1 MSGRMRKT
9 CILPGLG
16 RAQPKYSEAMS
27 GEQIRRM
34 YMTKELKQE
43 YTLRITQ
50 ANKTQ
55 LITILYEMVILY
67 VDEAEDALA
76 AGDKV
81 AYKSAI
87 RKIRGCMNEL
97 TASLHFEYELAR
109 NLLQLYL
116 YVNRELVKASSHYDK
131 DSLEHVRLVIGQLRD
146 AYAQIESRDT
156 SGPVMGNTQ
165 TVYAGLT
172 YGRNT
177 LTENIGGSDSNR
189 GFCV

>member
-1 MSGRMRKT
+1 
-9 CILPGLG
+9 
-16 RAQPKYSEAMS
+16 
-27 GEQIRRM
+27 
-34 YMTKELKQE
+34 MTRELKQE

-55 LITILYEMVILY
+55 LITILYEMVLIY
-67 VDEAEDALA
+67 IDEAEAALSEDDRA
-76 AGDKV
+76 E
-81 AYKSAI
+81 YKSAI

-97 TASLHFEYELAR
+97 TASLNLEYDLAQ

-116 YVNRELVKASSHYDK
+116 YVNRELVQASVHYEK
-131 DSLEHVRLVIGQLRD
+131 ENLEHIRLVIGELQK
-146 AYAQIESRDT
+146 AYKKIENQDV

-177 LTENIGGSDSNR
+177 LTENITDPASNR

>member
-1 MSGRMRKT
+1 
-9 CILPGLG
+9 
-16 RAQPKYSEAMS
+16 
-27 GEQIRRM
+27 
-34 YMTKELKQE
+34 MTRELKQE

-55 LITILYEMVILY
+55 LITILYEMVLIY
-67 VDEAEDALA
+67 IDEAEAALSEDDRA
-76 AGDKV
+76 E
-81 AYKSAI
+81 YKSAI

-97 TASLHFEYELAR
+97 TASLNLEYDLAQ

-116 YVNRELVKASSHYDK
+116 YVNRELVQASVHNEK
-131 DSLEHVRLVIGQLRD
+131 ENLEHIRLVIGELQK
-146 AYAQIESRDT
+146 AYKKIENQDV

-177 LTENIGGSDSNR
+177 LTENVTDPASNR

>member
-1 MSGRMRKT
+1 
-9 CILPGLG
+9 
-16 RAQPKYSEAMS
+16 
-27 GEQIRRM
+27 
-34 YMTKELKQE
+34 MTTELKQE

-55 LITILYEMVILY
+55 LITILYEMVLIY
-67 VDEAEDALA
+67 IDEADNALA
-76 AGDKV
+76 ADNKMEF
-81 AYKSAI
+81 KSAI
-87 RKIRGCMNEL
+87 RKIRGCMDEL
-97 TASLHFEYELAR
+97 TASLNFDYELAH

-131 DSLEHVRLVIGQLRD
+131 ENLEHVRLVIGPLHK
-146 AYAQIESRDT
+146 AYEQIEDQDM

-177 LTENIGGSDSNR
+177 LTENLADSAANR
-189 GFCV
+189 GFRV